1 MEGFEVR
8 ISIKF
13 LNDLKIKAEGL
24 QQLNNWDDAKHLP
37 SSAIKLSLNIIGNLL
52 ATIWTEILKIRFP
65 KIDALP

>member
-37 SSAIKLSLNIIGNLL
+37 SSAIKMSLNIIGNLL
-52 ATIWTEILKIRFP
+52 ATIWTDILK
-65 KIDALP
+65 D